1 MPFKDSIPETLTCNT
16 RGSVIVSAR
25 NFGKDKDDS
34 VFFRVVNDELGI
46 LLESDKLELNEFD
59 KNGDSITKTFSFEV
73 PEKAKDDNTMLT
85 VEVVYNDGVDKDSIA
100 KEVGVLCEEK
110 ASQTVKGETGISE
123 NGNEVESTGN
133 VVKSSTDKAES
144 NLLENTTAFLAVILG
159 LGVLSYLLK
168 AYILMKK

>member
-1 MPFKDSIPETLTCNT
+1 
-16 RGSVIVSAR
+16 
-25 NFGKDKDDS
+25 
-34 VFFRVVNDELGI
+34 
-46 LLESDKLELNEFD
+46 
-59 KNGDSITKTFSFEV
+59 
-73 PEKAKDDNTMLT
+73 MLT

-133 VVKSSTDKAES
+133 VVKSSTDKVES